1 MTKRFLFQQILKDGI
16 SEGFEPGRS
25 AESREWFREQAG
37 KLRDIR
43 PERVMRRPGA
53 VKNQV
58 ARFWRPG
65 EMYLFRYEPQGKIEL
80 PYYDRFPLIMLV
92 DTYDGGF
99 LGLNFHYLPP
109 MFRAVLLDKMYR
121 YLNNNNFDEQTRLLL
136 TYDKVKRLAGR
147 PYYKPCVKRYLNN
160 RVVGRFVK
168 IHPAEWDLVLM
179 LPLDRFMKRR
189 RNTVW
194 QESRKIYQGPK

>member
-1 MTKRFLFQQILKDGI
+1 MKRFLFQQILKTGI
-16 SEGFEPGRS
+16 EDGFEPGKS
-25 AESREWFREQAG
+25 AESREWFRMQAE

-53 VKNQV
+53 IKNQV
-58 ARFWRPG
+58 TRFWRPG
-65 EMYLFRYEPQGKIEL
+65 EMYLFRYEPQGKETL

-92 DTYDGGF
+92 DVYDGGF

-109 MFRAVLLDKMYR
+109 QFRAVLMDQMYR
-121 YLNNNNFDEQTRLLL
+121 YLNNKEFDEQTRLLL
-136 TYDKVKRLAGR
+136 TWDKVKRLAGR
-147 PYYKPCVKRYLNN
+147 PYYKPCVKRYINN